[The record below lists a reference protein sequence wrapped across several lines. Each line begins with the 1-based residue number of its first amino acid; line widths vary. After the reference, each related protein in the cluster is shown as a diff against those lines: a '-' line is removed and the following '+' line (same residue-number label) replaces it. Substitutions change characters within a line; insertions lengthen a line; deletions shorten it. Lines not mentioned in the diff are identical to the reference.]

1 MLTRSA
7 RMLAMLAVLGLAA
20 GLAGCGTSLDM
31 AAINKSVS
39 DGITSQLSLT
49 VASTTCPTEAPAAK
63 AGGTFE
69 CIVIPK
75 EGGRLTVK
83 VTQSDGKGNVQWEV
97 AKTEGL
103 IDLRTVEQSVVKG
116 LKEQANVV
124 ATVSCGGGKF
134 RGIQVGGTFTCQA
147 KSPEKGDATIVVTM
161 SNAEGSISWAV
172 QQ

>member
-7 RMLAMLAVLGLAA
+7 RTLAMLAVLGLAA
-20 GLAGCGTSLDM
+20 GMAGCGKTLDM

-39 DGITSQLSLT
+39 EGITSQSLT
-49 VASTTCPTEAPAAK
+49 VASTTCPTEARAAK
-63 AGGTFE
+63 AGDTFE
-69 CIVIPK
+69 CIVTSK

-97 AKTEGL
+97 VKTEGL
-103 IDLRTVEQSVVKG
+103 IDLRTVEPSVVKG
-116 LKEQANVV
+116 LKEQANVD
-124 ATVSCGGGKF
+124 ATVTCGGGKF